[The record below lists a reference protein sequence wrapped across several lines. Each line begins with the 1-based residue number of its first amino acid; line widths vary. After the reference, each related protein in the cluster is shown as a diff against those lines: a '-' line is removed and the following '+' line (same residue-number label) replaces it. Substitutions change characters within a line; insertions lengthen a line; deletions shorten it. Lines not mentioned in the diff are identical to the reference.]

1 MLNRRQLR
9 IKAMEIVFCFNDSSC
24 NELEKHL
31 EVFKNSTDKFYHL
44 YIFILSFFVEF
55 QNYCEERL
63 EISKKKYLEDKS
75 FKFYSKISKH
85 LFLKK
90 ISSDTFL
97 KSQIDLF
104 NINYWNEFPD
114 HLEKIVKEIEHKNL
128 FNHDDIKTN
137 SDFELQRKQVIAVFK
152 KLVATDSKLYDYI
165 EDSQLSWANDFALVN
180 SLILSDLNRINK
192 KSSKSYLHKSIYKNK
207 EDSNFGLKLVEC
219 NFSNEKLIEN
229 EITEV
234 VDNWDIDRVA
244 KIDMVLLK
252 MCVSEFIY
260 FESIPIKVS
269 INEYLDMSKDYSSS
283 KSNVFLNGIL
293 DKLSKTLLERG
304 LINKN
309 EKGSK

>member
-9 IKAMEIVFCFNDSSC
+9 IKAMEIVYCFSNSTQ

-31 EVFKNSTDKFYHL
+31 QVFKNSTDNFYHL

-55 QNYCEERL
+55 KNYCDERL
-63 EISKKKYLEDKS
+63 VLSKKKYLKDQS
-75 FKFYSKISKH
+75 FDFYLKISKNV
-85 LFLKK
+85 FLKK
-90 ISSDTFL
+90 ITSDPYL

-104 NINYWNEFPD
+104 NINYWSEFPS
-114 HLEKIVKEIEHKNL
+114 HLENIVREIERKNL
-128 FNHDDIKTN
+128 FNHNDITM
-137 SDFELQRKQVIAVFK
+137 SDDFEVQRKQVITTFK
-152 KLVATDSKLYDYI
+152 KLIASDNKLYDYI
-165 EDSQLSWANDFALVN
+165 ENSQLSWANDFALAN
-180 SLILSDLNRINK
+180 SLVLSNLNGIKK
-192 KSSKSYLHKSIYKNK
+192 KSSKSFVHKSAYKNK

-229 EITEV
+229 EIIKV
-234 VDNWDIDRVA
+234 IDNWDIDRVA

-269 INEYLDMSKDYSSS
+269 INEYLDIAKDYSSY

-293 DKLSKTLLERG
+293 DKLSKTLLETG

-309 EKGSK
+309 KKGSK

>member
-9 IKAMEIVFCFNDSSC
+9 IKAMEIVYSFKDSSC

-31 EVFKNSTDKFYHL
+31 ELFKNSTDKFYHL

-55 QNYCEERL
+55 QNYCEESL

-75 FKFYSKISKH
+75 FKFYSIISKH

-128 FNHDDIKTN
+128 FNHDDLKTN
-137 SDFELQRKQVIAVFK
+137 GDFELQRKQVVAVFK

-180 SLILSDLNRINK
+180 SLILSDLNRIKK
-192 KSSKSYLHKSIYKNK
+192 KSSKSFVHKSLYKNR
-207 EDSNFGLKLVEC
+207 EDSDFGLKLVEC

-229 EITEV
+229 EIIEV
-234 VDNWDIDRVA
+234 IDNWDIDRVA

-293 DKLSKTLLERG
+293 DKLSKTLQGRG

-309 EKGSK
+309 KKGSK

>member
-9 IKAMEIVFCFNDSSC
+9 IKAMEIVYSFKDSSC

-114 HLEKIVKEIEHKNL
+114 HLEKIVKEIERKNL
-128 FNHDDIKTN
+128 FNDDDIKTN
-137 SDFELQRKQVIAVFK
+137 GDFELQRKQVIAVFK

>member
-9 IKAMEIVFCFNDSSC
+9 IKAMEIVYSFKDSSC

-31 EVFKNSTDKFYHL
+31 ELFKNSTDKFYHL

-55 QNYCEERL
+55 QNYCEESL

-75 FKFYSKISKH
+75 FKFYSIISKH

-128 FNHDDIKTN
+128 FNHDDLKTN
-137 SDFELQRKQVIAVFK
+137 GDFELQRKQVVAVFK

-180 SLILSDLNRINK
+180 SLILSDLNRIKK
-192 KSSKSYLHKSIYKNK
+192 KSSKSFVHKSLYKNR
-207 EDSNFGLKLVEC
+207 EDSDFGLKLVEC

-229 EITEV
+229 EIIKV
-234 VDNWDIDRVA
+234 IDNWDIDRVA

-293 DKLSKTLLERG
+293 DKLSKTLQGRG

-309 EKGSK
+309 KKGSK

>member
-9 IKAMEIVFCFNDSSC
+9 IKAMEIVYSFKDSSC

-114 HLEKIVKEIEHKNL
+114 HLEKIVKEIERKNL

-192 KSSKSYLHKSIYKNK
+192 KSSKSFVHKSTYKNK
-207 EDSNFGLKLVEC
+207 EDSNFGLKLVEF

-229 EITEV
+229 EISEV

-283 KSNVFLNGIL
+283 KSNIFLNGIL

-309 EKGSK
+309 KKGSK

>member
-9 IKAMEIVFCFNDSSC
+9 IKAMEIVYSFKDSSC

-90 ISSDTFL
+90 ISSDIFL
-97 KSQIDLF
+97 KSQIDIF

-293 DKLSKTLLERG
+293 DKLSKTLQDRG

-309 EKGSK
+309 KKGSK

>member
-9 IKAMEIVFCFNDSSC
+9 IKAMEIVYSFKDSSC

-31 EVFKNSTDKFYHL
+31 ELFKNSTDKFYHL

-55 QNYCEERL
+55 QNYCEESL

-75 FKFYSKISKH
+75 FKFYSIISKH

-128 FNHDDIKTN
+128 FNHDDLKTN
-137 SDFELQRKQVIAVFK
+137 GDFELQRKQVVAVFK

-180 SLILSDLNRINK
+180 SLILSDLNRIKK
-192 KSSKSYLHKSIYKNK
+192 KSSKSFVHKSIYKNK
-207 EDSNFGLKLVEC
+207 EDSDFGLKLVEC

-229 EITEV
+229 EIIEV
-234 VDNWDIDRVA
+234 IDNWDIDRVA

-309 EKGSK
+309 KKGSK

>member
-9 IKAMEIVFCFNDSSC
+9 IKAMEIVYSFKDSSC

-31 EVFKNSTDKFYHL
+31 ELFKNSTDKFYHL

-55 QNYCEERL
+55 QNYCEESL

-75 FKFYSKISKH
+75 FKFYSIISKH

-128 FNHDDIKTN
+128 FNHDDLKTN
-137 SDFELQRKQVIAVFK
+137 GDFELQRKQVVAVFK

-180 SLILSDLNRINK
+180 SLILSDLNRIKK
-192 KSSKSYLHKSIYKNK
+192 KSSKSFVHKSIYKNK
-207 EDSNFGLKLVEC
+207 EDSDFGLKLVEC

-229 EITEV
+229 EIIEV
-234 VDNWDIDRVA
+234 IDNWDIDRVA

-293 DKLSKTLLERG
+293 DKLSKTLHGRG

-309 EKGSK
+309 KKGSK

>member
-9 IKAMEIVFCFNDSSC
+9 IKAMEIVYSFKDSSC

>member
-9 IKAMEIVFCFNDSSC
+9 IKAMEIVYSFKDSSC

-114 HLEKIVKEIEHKNL
+114 HLEKIVKEIERKNL
-128 FNHDDIKTN
+128 FNDDDIKTN
-137 SDFELQRKQVIAVFK
+137 GDFELQRKQVIAVFK

-192 KSSKSYLHKSIYKNK
+192 KSSKSFVHKSTYKNK

>member
-1 MLNRRQLR
+1 
-9 IKAMEIVFCFNDSSC
+9 
-24 NELEKHL
+24 
-31 EVFKNSTDKFYHL
+31 NSTDKFYHL

-55 QNYCEERL
+55 QNYCEESL

-75 FKFYSKISKH
+75 FKFYSIISKH

-128 FNHDDIKTN
+128 FNHDDLKTN
-137 SDFELQRKQVIAVFK
+137 GDFELQRKQVVAVFK

-180 SLILSDLNRINK
+180 SLILSDLNRIKK
-192 KSSKSYLHKSIYKNK
+192 KSSKSFVHKSLYKNR
-207 EDSNFGLKLVEC
+207 EDSDFGLKLVEC

-229 EITEV
+229 EIIKV
-234 VDNWDIDRVA
+234 IDNWDIDRVA

-293 DKLSKTLLERG
+293 DKLSKTLQGRG

-309 EKGSK
+309 KKGSK

>member
-9 IKAMEIVFCFNDSSC
+9 IKAMEIVYSFKDSSC

-90 ISSDTFL
+90 ISSDIFL
-97 KSQIDLF
+97 KSQIDIF

>member
-114 HLEKIVKEIEHKNL
+114 HLEKIVKEIERKNL

-192 KSSKSYLHKSIYKNK
+192 KSSKSFVHKSTYKNK
-207 EDSNFGLKLVEC
+207 EDSNFGLKLVEF

>member
-9 IKAMEIVFCFNDSSC
+9 IKAMEIVYSFKDSSC

-114 HLEKIVKEIEHKNL
+114 HLEKIVKEIERKNL
-128 FNHDDIKTN
+128 FNDDDIKTN
-137 SDFELQRKQVIAVFK
+137 GDFELQRKQVIAVFK

-192 KSSKSYLHKSIYKNK
+192 KSSKSFVHKSTYKNK
-207 EDSNFGLKLVEC
+207 EDSNFGLKLVEF